1 MKAITIDPRQSG
13 ISGDMLLSSL
23 TDLFNAHD
31 YVNTLIRIILNE
43 FPNVKANYIIKKETR
58 NNFAGTFLTQDIEQ
72 DILDKS
78 VKDLTGYLSHLYTV
92 VKLSLPA
99 QKFVSQAIEKVILA
113 EATVHGKD
121 PSLLETLHFH
131 ELNSIDTL
139 IDFICV
145 AAILDYVK
153 GWDLQILS
161 YPVSNGNGF
170 IKFSHGEFAL
180 PGPAVTKILELT
192 SYPSIQLEIPYELT
206 TPTGIALLTTL
217 SSKCINSIPLHKIQS
232 IGIGHG
238 NQDLKSRQNF
248 LRCQVI
254 ELQDPDV
261 IPNHDEDEIMV
272 LETHVDDVTG
282 ETLGYV
288 FDELTNE
295 KGILDVSM
303 YPLIMKKNRPGYCIR
318 VLAVPESVEEV
329 TIKLIK
335 LTGTLGV
342 RIFPV
347 LRHKSIRD
355 FETHQIVIVSESYP
369 VRIKIAR
376 HHSKIISIKPEYE
389 DLKKIAKITGLSLD
403 RLRVIVEA
411 NIKDRDQT

>member
-31 YVNTLIRIILNE
+31 YVNTLIRIKLNE

-145 AAILDYVK
+145 AAIQDYFK
-153 GWDLQILS
+153 AWDLQILS
-161 YPVSNGNGF
+161 YPVSNGNGYN
-170 IKFSHGEFAL
+170 KFSHGEFAL
-180 PGPAVTKILELT
+180 PGPAVTKIL
-192 SYPSIQLEIPYELT
+192 
-206 TPTGIALLTTL
+206 
-217 SSKCINSIPLHKIQS
+217 
-232 IGIGHG
+232 
-238 NQDLKSRQNF
+238 
-248 LRCQVI
+248 
-254 ELQDPDV
+254 
-261 IPNHDEDEIMV
+261 
-272 LETHVDDVTG
+272 
-282 ETLGYV
+282 
-288 FDELTNE
+288 
-295 KGILDVSM
+295 
-303 YPLIMKKNRPGYCIR
+303 
-318 VLAVPESVEEV
+318 
-329 TIKLIK
+329 
-335 LTGTLGV
+335 
-342 RIFPV
+342 
-347 LRHKSIRD
+347 
-355 FETHQIVIVSESYP
+355 
-369 VRIKIAR
+369 
-376 HHSKIISIKPEYE
+376 
-389 DLKKIAKITGLSLD
+389 
-403 RLRVIVEA
+403 
-411 NIKDRDQT
+411 